1 MSKGYDPFHAQMQD
15 SELIQGLRNGSSEA
29 FRKLI
34 ELHQVP
40 LIRLCKGFL
49 SREDDVQDIVQE
61 TFIEVFESISRF
73 REDARLSTWI
83 YRIAVNKSLNLLR
96 KNKVHRLFL
105 SRDAISDRHRQA
117 DQIALPDNTMEQPGF
132 TLENREKALQIRRA
146 MDTLP
151 ENQRI
156 AFVLNKFQDLSYK
169 EIAVIMDV
177 SLASVES
184 LMHRAKMNLQQ
195 KLFALYKKNLL

>member
-1 MSKGYDPFHAQMQD
+1 MQD
-15 SELIQGLRNGSSEA
+15 SELIHGLKNGHPEA

-49 SREDDVQDIVQE
+49 VREEDARDIVQE

-83 YRIAVNKSLNLLR
+83 YRIAVNKSINLKH
-96 KNKVHRLFL
+96 KNKFRQFFL
-105 SRDAISDRHRQA
+105 SLDAFSGGRKHDDLIP
-117 DQIALPDNTMEQPGF
+117 LPDNTLEQPGF
-132 TLENREKALQIRRA
+132 ALENREKALQIRRA

-151 ENQRI
+151 DNQRI
-156 AFVLNKFQDLSYK
+156 AFILNKFQDLSYK
-169 EIAVIMDV
+169 EIAEVMDI

-184 LMHRAKMNLQQ
+184 LIHRAKINLQQ